1 MFDKYKCRRTWLDG
15 KISRLTEKT
24 SSTLIFGSKPEGLQ
38 RALRAVKKYFK
49 WTNWM
54 IWQKVL
60 FTRGPFTLDLLF
72 VNRHRRKL
80 APFELAEV
88 KMQMLVD
95 LRSAV
100 VEYELIARYDLNY
113 TNFSGYEMKRHVDWI
128 NVLMIW
134 FLRRIRHG
142 RFCLFCET
150 FYGFGYSNSVSTIEC
165 FAFILIKDCDYNI
178 KCYDCMYV
186 AS

>member
-1 MFDKYKCRRTWLDG
+1 
-15 KISRLTEKT
+15 
-24 SSTLIFGSKPEGLQ
+24 
-38 RALRAVKKYFK
+38 
-49 WTNWM
+49 M
-54 IWQKVL
+54 IRQKVL

-72 VNRHRRKL
+72 VDRHQCKLAPFEL

-128 NVLMIW
+128 DVLMI
-134 FLRRIRHG
+134 
-142 RFCLFCET
+142 
-150 FYGFGYSNSVSTIEC
+150 
-165 FAFILIKDCDYNI
+165 
-178 KCYDCMYV
+178 
-186 AS
+186 